1 MSDLTQNIRRQA
13 ALARAPG
20 HRVPSTGHLNQD
32 QPRLDTAAN
41 AGAEGGAG
49 AVIADYLGITG
60 PAQRQQGNDFQHYPQ
75 ARAEIR
81 GYSETLIKANV
92 SGAVEI
98 NCNRANVFDLT
109 LVANVSITLTI
120 PEDVPDLQVPEGA
133 PRRKRAHGITLILRQ
148 DASGAR
154 NVVWPASLYWPGG
167 GAMVLSTAAQAIDML
182 ILLTTDR
189 GLSWFAMEVGTDFRV
204 LS

>member
-49 AVIADYLGITG
+49 AVIADYLGTSG
-60 PAQRQQGNDFQHYPQ
+60 AAERQQGNDFQHYPQ

-81 GYSETLIKANV
+81 AYSETLVKANI
-92 SGAVEI
+92 SGAIEI
-98 NCNRANVFDLT
+98 NCNRANIFDLT
-109 LVANVSITLTI
+109 LVGNVSLTLTA
-120 PEDVPDLQVPEGA
+120 PEDVPAIQVPEGVA
-133 PRRKRAHGITLILRQ
+133 RRKRAHGITLSR
-148 DASGAR
+148 
-154 NVVWPASLYWPGG
+154 
-167 GAMVLSTAAQAIDML
+167 
-182 ILLTTDR
+182 
-189 GLSWFAMEVGTDFRV
+189 
-204 LS
+204 